1 MTGATKIPSDETARR
16 RALAVPPTTG
26 PRAWITRLTEP
37 YVLFPFITVLLLA
50 VVWGATFN
58 LIKVERSNAT
68 RASAA
73 TTLEVVSTYEAQ
85 VVRAL
90 SQIDQTLKLVKF
102 EYETK
107 GSGANAANTA
117 LSELKSRT
125 MLPSDLLFV
134 ISIINRDGKIVA
146 STRPIEASTAAE
158 PALLQGM
165 RSDAL
170 WINRPRKG
178 AAPNQW
184 TLQFGRALNA
194 ADGAIA
200 GAVLLEVDA
209 ANFVSSYDRAILGNN
224 GVLGLLGTDGVF
236 RARRTGNSVSAGGT
250 VDYANTVPGGSQDDS
265 SVSVSVNSWDGVRR
279 FTAAQQLSEYP
290 LAVIAGLSEREQL
303 AAALNSR
310 DVFLWRAALISG
322 FIVLLGATLGRMSW
336 QLSQARQRE
345 SEAKLAYALR
355 VEHLAYHDSLT
366 ALPNRSLFN
375 RLLSQAIRAAQRH
388 NRQLAVAFIDL
399 DQFKLIN
406 DTIGHEAGDHL
417 LREVASRLTGC
428 VRESD
433 TIARLGGDEFV
444 LLLTELSEEKHAAT
458 VAQKIVTVLA
468 RPFVLLGQEFSV
480 TASIGI
486 STYPLDGLDER
497 TLMKNADIAMY
508 HAKEAG
514 KNNFRFY
521 CAKLN
526 ANSLE
531 RLTLESSLRHALER
545 NEFELYYQARRDI
558 RNDRITGVEALLRW
572 RHPELGIVP
581 PSQFISLAED
591 TGLIVP
597 IGKWVLQTACQQN
610 VAWQRRGLP
619 RLSIAVNLTA
629 RQFYEEHLLRDATSI
644 LASTGM
650 QPGLLEL
657 EIHES
662 LLIRNID
669 KTLQILTGLKA
680 LGIRIAIDNFGAGYS
695 SLAALQRFPLDTIK
709 IDRSFIRDLS
719 SPGKDSDVTA
729 AIIAMGKSLSPTVVA
744 QGVETKEQADF
755 LRKHACDE
763 CQGFYF
769 NKPLSI
775 QQFTELLYAQTK
787 TDMTD
792 KGSRA
797 KQVVGS

>member
-1 MTGATKIPSDETARR
+1 MTR
-16 RALAVPPTTG
+16 V
-26 PRAWITRLTEP
+26 TEP

-50 VVWGATFN
+50 VIWSATFN

-68 RASAA
+68 SASAA
-73 TTLEVVSTYEAQ
+73 TTLQVVNTYEAQ
-85 VVRAL
+85 AVRAL
-90 SQIDQTLKLVKF
+90 SQIDQTLKLIKF
-102 EYETK
+102 EYESK
-107 GSGANAANTA
+107 GAGTNAANAA
-117 LSELKSRT
+117 LSELKDRT

-134 ISIINRDGKIVA
+134 INIINRDGKIVA
-146 STRPIEASTAAE
+146 STRPIATNAATAPGL
-158 PALLQGM
+158 PAGLPAGL

-170 WINRPRKG
+170 WINQPRPG

-200 GAVLLEVDA
+200 GAVVLEVDA
-209 ANFVSSYDRAILGNN
+209 AYFVSTYDAAILGNN

-236 RARRTGNSVSAGGT
+236 RARRTGERVSAGDSVNYART
-250 VDYANTVPGGSQDDS
+250 VRSGQDDS
-265 SVSVSVNSWDGVRR
+265 VVWISVNSWDGVTR
-279 FTAAQQLSEYP
+279 FTGVQRLAEFP
-290 LAVIAGLSEREQL
+290 LAVVAGLSEREQL
-303 AAALNSR
+303 AAALHSR
-310 DVFLWRAALISG
+310 DVFLWRAALGSA
-322 FIVLLGATLGRMSW
+322 FILLLGATLGRMSW

-345 SEAKLAYALR
+345 SEAKLSYALR

-375 RLLSQAIRAAQRH
+375 RLLTQAIREAQRH
-388 NRQLAVAFIDL
+388 ERQLAVAFIDL

-406 DTIGHEAGDHL
+406 DTIGHEAGDQL

-433 TIARLGGDEFV
+433 TVARLGGDEFV
-444 LLLTELSEEKHAAT
+444 LLLTELTEEKYAAT
-458 VAQKIVTVLA
+458 VAQKIVAVLA
-468 RPFVLLGQEFSV
+468 RPFVLMGQEFNV

-486 STYPLDGLDER
+486 STYPLDGRDER

-521 CAKLN
+521 CARLN
-526 ANSLE
+526 ENSLE
-531 RLTLESSLRHALER
+531 RLTLESNLRRALER

-572 RHPELGIVP
+572 RHPEMGIVP
-581 PSQFISLAED
+581 AKQFISVAED

-610 VAWQRRGLP
+610 VAWQRQGLP

-629 RQFYEEHLLRDATSI
+629 RQFYDEHLLRDAASI

-650 QPGLLEL
+650 HPGLLEL

-662 LLIRNID
+662 LLIHDIN
-669 KTLQILTGLKA
+669 KTLHILTGLKA
-680 LGIRIAIDNFGAGYS
+680 LGMRIAIDNFGAGYS

-709 IDRSFIRDLS
+709 IDQSFMQDVS
-719 SPGKDSDVTA
+719 KPGKDRDVTA

-755 LRKHACDE
+755 LRKYACDE

-775 QQFTELLYAQTK
+775 QQFTELLYAQNR
-787 TDMTD
+787 TDL
-792 KGSRA
+792 R
-797 KQVVGS
+797 QVV

>member
-1 MTGATKIPSDETARR
+1 MTGTMRIPSDETARR

-26 PRAWITRLTEP
+26 TRAWITRLTEP
-37 YVLFPFITVLLLA
+37 YVLFPFITVVLLA
-50 VVWGATFN
+50 VIWSATFN

-73 TTLEVVSTYEAQ
+73 TTLEVVNTYAAQ
-85 VVRAL
+85 AVRAL

-102 EYETK
+102 EYESK
-107 GSGANAANTA
+107 GAGTNTANAA

-134 ISIINRDGKIVA
+134 INIINRDGKIVA
-146 STRPIEASTAAE
+146 STRPIAANTATE
-158 PALLQGM
+158 PELLAGL
-165 RSDAL
+165 RGDAL
-170 WINRPRKG
+170 WINRPRPS
-178 AAPNQW
+178 AAPNHW

-200 GAVLLEVDA
+200 GAVVLEVDA
-209 ANFVSSYDRAILGNN
+209 AYFVSSYDPAVLGND

-236 RARRTGNSVSAGGT
+236 RARRTGEQVSAGDSI
-250 VDYANTVPGGSQDDS
+250 DYAKTVRGDQDDS
-265 SVSVSVNSWDGVRR
+265 AVWISVNSWDGVRR
-279 FTAAQQLSEYP
+279 FTGVQQLAEFP

-303 AAALNSR
+303 AAALRSR
-310 DVFLWRAALISG
+310 NVFLWRAALGSL
-322 FIVLLGATLGRMSW
+322 FILVLGATLGRMSW
-336 QLSQARQRE
+336 QLSEARQRE
-345 SEAKLAYALR
+345 SEAKLSYALR

-375 RLLSQAIRAAQRH
+375 RLLTQAIREAQRH
-388 NRQLAVAFIDL
+388 ERQLAVAFIDL

-406 DTIGHEAGDHL
+406 DTIGHEAGDQL

-433 TIARLGGDEFV
+433 TVARLGGDEFV
-444 LLLTELSEEKHAAT
+444 LLLTELKEEKYAAT
-458 VAQKIVTVLA
+458 VAQKIVAVLA
-468 RPFVLLGQEFSV
+468 RPFVLMGQEFNV

-486 STYPLDGLDER
+486 STYPLDGRDER

-521 CAKLN
+521 CARLN

-531 RLTLESSLRHALER
+531 RLTLESNLRRALER

-581 PSQFISLAED
+581 AARFISVAED

-610 VAWQRRGLP
+610 VAWQRQGLP
-619 RLSIAVNLTA
+619 RMGIAVNLTA
-629 RQFYEEHLLRDATSI
+629 RQFYDEHLLRDAASI

-650 QPGLLEL
+650 HPGLLEL

-662 LLIRNID
+662 LLIHDIN
-669 KTLQILTGLKA
+669 KTLHILTGLKA
-680 LGIRIAIDNFGAGYS
+680 LGMRIAIDNFGAGYS

-709 IDRSFIRDLS
+709 IDQSFIQDVS
-719 SPGKDSDVTA
+719 SPGKDRDVTA

-755 LRKHACDE
+755 LRKHACNE

-787 TDMTD
+787 TDL
-792 KGSRA
+792 